1 MAGKQPTRRGASLLI
16 TEARDASRS
25 FEDWNKLDKTAL
37 VLKCNSY
44 NIDATG
50 KKAVLVHRLVEYF
63 GRDDDMF
70 MDVDGGDDGS
80 DGNPDDGDGPIGYG
94 NESSSNANTSDQ
106 GELSLGEFSSF
117 ESSKGESDSDN
128 NTSRKKKQRRRLKSV
143 VRKVSFPGA
152 FPPPPNSPQAG
163 NGTPTPAVPGC
174 STTPSGGQP
183 PSQPQGDP
191 NLQLAQAEIR
201 ALRSELGRLKV
212 ISSSGT
218 VAVTTTSPS
227 TAAPRR
233 FNPAK
238 RGRKRSRSTNN
249 HPSLAAVSTAT
260 PSSARSGRGPS
271 KPSPSRSGVTPLMS
285 VALAP
290 PPLLPQVPTMST
302 IQLPGASF
310 NSFPHTYP
318 AQYHQQQYQQQ
329 PMPLMQ
335 QPVAPPPLQQPAPQ
349 PQQPLQQQPLFQQ
362 PMPVAAAPAGNNF
375 SNPFLP
381 PSIKV
386 SILKKIFRKE
396 FVDFEELLPGN
407 QTSSALAKHES
418 CISIDKRSHTLKFDK
433 DKVKNEKVDSFA
445 KWMLAWNSFLQA
457 HLHYHPEDY
466 FLLFSYQKLFSQLV
480 NKYRFD
486 ACASYDRYFRLS
498 MANQQSLS
506 ADLRS
511 VSWGS
516 ICEEY
521 RAMYLIDNPLPH
533 CFTCKSKGHFA
544 QNCPDKKTSQNE
556 SGTTPTLTLGSQNSF
571 RRSRT
576 QSFATSSGF
585 QQQPQQQFQQQQQI
599 RFPQFNA
606 QPQQQQQ
613 QPVQQQQQQQRAQV
627 KPCFRF
633 NGTGQCAKPPC
644 QFLHIC
650 SICFRDT
657 HPAKDC
663 YSQSSS
669 QFRPGSQQPG
679 P

>member
-1 MAGKQPTRRGASLLI
+1 MI

-25 FEDWNKLDKTAL
+25 FEEWLKLDKTAL
-37 VLKCNSY
+37 VLKCNAY
-44 NIDATG
+44 NINATG
-50 KKAVLVHRLVEYF
+50 KKAVLIDRLMRHF
-63 GRDDDMF
+63 DRDEIN
-70 MDVDGGDDGS
+70 MDVDDNNSDDM
-80 DGNPDDGDGPIGYG
+80 PDDMPDGDGPLEYA
-94 NESSSNANTSDQ
+94 NESSSNPNDTSDQ

-117 ESSKGESDSDN
+117 HSSNGESDSDN

-143 VRKVSFPGA
+143 VRKVTFPGVL
-152 FPPPPNSPQAG
+152 PPPPNSPQVGTTTPSLAG
-163 NGTPTPAVPGC
+163 PGC
-174 STTPSGGQP
+174 STAPHDGSPQP
-183 PSQPQGDP
+183 QVSSQGDP

-212 ISSSGT
+212 SSSTGS

-227 TAAPRR
+227 TATSRR

-238 RGRKRSRSTNN
+238 RGRKRSRSHS
-249 HPSLAAVSTAT
+249 HPSPGAVSTVT
-260 PSSARSGRGPS
+260 PVSARNGRGLT
-271 KPSPSRSGVTPLMS
+271 KPSPSRCSATPLMS

-290 PPLLPQVPTMST
+290 PPQLSHVPSMST
-302 IQLPGASF
+302 YNNFQ
-310 NSFPHTYP
+310 HTYP
-318 AQYHQQQYQQQ
+318 VQYQQQQFQQQQ

-335 QPVAPPPLQQPAPQ
+335 QPVAPPPQQPAPQ
-349 PQQPLQQQPLFQQ
+349 PQQQLQHQQLFQQ
-362 PMPVAAAPAGNNF
+362 PMPVAAAPAGNNL

-386 SILKKIFRKE
+386 SILKKIHRRE

-433 DKVKNEKVDSFA
+433 DKVKNEKVDSYA
-445 KWMLAWNSFLQA
+445 KWMLAWNSFQQA

-506 ADLRS
+506 PELRS

-556 SGTTPTLTLGSQNSF
+556 STTTPTVTLGSQNSF
-571 RRSRT
+571 RRSRML
-576 QSFATSSGF
+576 SFPTSSGF
-585 QQQPQQQFQQQQQI
+585 LQQPQQQFHQQQQQI
-599 RFPQFNA
+599 RFPQFG

-613 QPVQQQQQQQRAQV
+613 PGQQQQQQQRAQV

-663 YSQSSS
+663 FAQSSS

-679 P
+679 NPSGQ